1 MDEVN
6 FNSHFK
12 NIYITNGSIYYTP
25 NTLFRIEIT
34 FFLYDKYNILVSR
47 IIKKSRRKFY
57 YSHKVSPREI

>member
-12 NIYITNGSIYYTP
+12 KNGSIYYTP
-25 NTLFRIEIT
+25 NTLFRKEIT
-34 FFLYDKYNILVSR
+34 FSLYDKYNILVSR
-47 IIKKSRRKFY
+47 IIKKSRNKFY